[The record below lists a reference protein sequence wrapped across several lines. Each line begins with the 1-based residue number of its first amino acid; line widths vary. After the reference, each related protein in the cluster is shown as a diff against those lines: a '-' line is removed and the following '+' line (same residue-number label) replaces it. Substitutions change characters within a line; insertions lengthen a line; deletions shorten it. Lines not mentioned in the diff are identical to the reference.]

1 MQLIYQHGRQIFLT
15 LKTVPVISFVL
26 PRRYWQQRKQQTCK
40 HLRASFT
47 HGAPDWGWEGQEEVQ
62 IQEFCESGSSD
73 HSPSCLG
80 LFRFRFLIRA
90 RKFLGISPLCS
101 LSSGRDRSHCCADPS
116 LPGPRAHLR
125 GCEPQAG
132 AVTIASNSFQ
142 L

>member
-26 PRRYWQQRKQQTCK
+26 PQRYWQQRKQQTCK

-47 HGAPDWGWEGQEEVQ
+47 HGAPDWVWEGQEEVQ

-80 LFRFRFLIRA
+80 LFRDSVSSQEPESFWGSA
-90 RKFLGISPLCS
+90 
-101 LSSGRDRSHCCADPS
+101 LSVPS
-116 LPGPRAHLR
+116 AQEETAAIVVQILHSQAPGPISVGVSLR
-125 GCEPQAG
+125 QGQ
-132 AVTIASNSFQ
+132 
-142 L
+142 